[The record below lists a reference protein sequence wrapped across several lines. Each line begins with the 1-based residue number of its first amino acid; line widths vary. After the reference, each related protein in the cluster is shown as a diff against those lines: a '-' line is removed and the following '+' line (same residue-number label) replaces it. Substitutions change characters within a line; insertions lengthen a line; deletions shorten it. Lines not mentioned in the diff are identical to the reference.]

1 MKFWLP
7 DISLSLFLID
17 EDYTFTY

>member
-1 MKFWLP
+1 MKLWLP

>member
-1 MKFWLP
+1 MKFWLS
-7 DISLSLFLID
+7 DISLSLLLID